1 MGAKKK
7 AEEEAARKKAA
18 EEAAAKK
25 KAEEEA
31 DRKKAEEEA
40 NNKFEKEAQMFFTPA
55 PKPTPEAEEKPLRK
69 IEFAVIGKDDSKEG
83 FVNAEWKYVLNKKAL
98 KAGNDRS
105 GSIGSSDINSE
116 ALLALDG
123 YDWNTI
129 RIQNGSIDGSG
140 FEIRWRM
147 SDHRDVKYKLVMKL
161 AKAET
166 KKPTVFIKPPKVQI
180 TGKTSKSD
188 EDTSSEDTSSE
199 DEEEDPKTALDNVV
213 NGIPDQLMDFKTKIK
228 DFLRYILTE
237 AKKDYSKCF
246 TDIAYWAQVVID
258 AIRNDQG
265 VQDFVKDI
273 SVPFWKCNG
282 KLASGNNRR
291 LQAPAPKDTFDSL
304 INEWIDFIED
314 QMRKHQQCSANWM
327 DYGNNV
333 ADLWEDGWNDN
344 TGLYTLLT
352 SQNKM
357 ANEAW
362 RSCL

>member
-140 FEIRWRM
+140 FENSWRM

-199 DEEEDPKTALDNVV
+199 DEEEDP
-213 NGIPDQLMDFKTKIK
+213 
-228 DFLRYILTE
+228 
-237 AKKDYSKCF
+237 
-246 TDIAYWAQVVID
+246 
-258 AIRNDQG
+258 
-265 VQDFVKDI
+265 
-273 SVPFWKCNG
+273 
-282 KLASGNNRR
+282 
-291 LQAPAPKDTFDSL
+291 
-304 INEWIDFIED
+304 
-314 QMRKHQQCSANWM
+314 
-327 DYGNNV
+327 
-333 ADLWEDGWNDN
+333 
-344 TGLYTLLT
+344 
-352 SQNKM
+352 
-357 ANEAW
+357 
-362 RSCL
+362 